1 MERLSLFT
9 FTSPISYLPS
19 IVLTYFKA
27 TGRRITDTYRV
38 CVTASKRL
46 RGPKNTVLIGNKNL
60 SLSVAAVQSFSDVTA
75 TFWPQ
80 EGSKDKATRTKSHQ
94 IPSRPQ
100 KQVETLAAIV
110 SCIDIT
116 ATVINLQL
124 RCTATADA
132 KS

>member
-1 MERLSLFT
+1 M
-9 FTSPISYLPS
+9 
-19 IVLTYFKA
+19 
-27 TGRRITDTYRV
+27 TG
-38 CVTASKRL
+38 SKRL
-46 RGPKNTVLIGNKNL
+46 RDPKNSVTGNKNL
-60 SLSVAAVQSFSDVTA
+60 SFSVAAVQSFSDVTA

-80 EGSKDKATRTKSHQ
+80 EGSKDKATRTKSHD

-110 SCIDIT
+110 SSIDIT
-116 ATVINLQL
+116 ATVINLQP